1 MLLAVSARTPWHPVA
16 LLLILALWLATVG
29 NIPLWSA
36 IWRLPETHG
45 WHALVTVGSLGLAV
59 LAVIWSALCLLLWPR
74 WLKPAGLLFLIMSAA
89 ASFFMQRYGVVIDP
103 SMIAN
108 VAQTDAR
115 EVLDLLSW
123 SMLLTVLLGVVLPAV
138 WLWRQPLRQVAV
150 WSLMWQ
156 QMGVALLALL
166 LTVALLWLSF
176 QDLASLMRNH
186 KSLRYMINPFN
197 SVYAITR
204 HTLGQAAKAQQPLLP
219 LGEDARLTRAAGAPD
234 ASPLIVVVVGETARA
249 ANFGLGGYAR
259 DTTPRLRE
267 LQSAGDLAYFSDVS
281 SCGTNTQTSVPCMF
295 SHLGRS
301 AYQKSDVRYENMLD
315 VLQRAGLAVL
325 WMDNQSGCKG
335 VCDRVPERQ
344 TSDLKLPDVCGQDG
358 CFDEVMLRELA
369 TQLDTLDP
377 QRRAR
382 GTVVVLHQMGSHGPA
397 YFKRSPAAFKR
408 FQPECTSNALQD
420 CQPEQLVNTYDN
432 SIVYTDHFLAEA
444 VHWLKTQASVRP
456 TALLYMSDH
465 GESLGE
471 KGLYLHGMPY
481 SMAPKEQTH
490 VPMVLWLSPAMQR
503 ERGWH
508 MDCVRQQAQ
517 KPWSHDNLFHTVV
530 RMAGVATQVVEPQL
544 DVLAACSGP
553 AG

>member
-1 MLLAVSARTPWHPVA
+1 
-16 LLLILALWLATVG
+16 
-29 NIPLWSA
+29 
-36 IWRLPETHG
+36 
-45 WHALVTVGSLGLAV
+45 
-59 LAVIWSALCLLLWPR
+59 
-74 WLKPAGLLFLIMSAA
+74 
-89 ASFFMQRYGVVIDP
+89 
-103 SMIAN
+103 
-108 VAQTDAR
+108 
-115 EVLDLLSW
+115 
-123 SMLLTVLLGVVLPAV
+123 MLLTVLLGVLLPGV
-138 WLWRQPLRQVAV
+138 WLWRQPLRQVAG

-156 QMGVALLALL
+156 QMGVAMLALVLTL
-166 LTVALLWLSF
+166 LLLWLSF

-219 LGEDARLTRAAGAPD
+219 LGEDARLTRAVGAPD
-234 ASPLIVVVVGETARA
+234 AAPLIVVVVGETARA

-267 LQSAGDLAYFSDVS
+267 LQSAGDLAYFPDVS

-301 AYQKSDVRYENMLD
+301 AYQKSDARYENMLD

-325 WMDNQSGCKG
+325 WLDNQSGCKG
-335 VCDRVPERQ
+335 VCDRVPQRL
-344 TSDLKLPDVCGQDG
+344 TNDLKIPEVCGQDG

-444 VHWLKTQASVRP
+444 VDWLKTQASARP

-490 VPMVLWLSPAMQR
+490 VPMVLWLSPALQR
-503 ERGWH
+503 ERGWR

-517 KPWSHDNLFHTVV
+517 KTWSHDNLFHTVI
-530 RMAGVATQVVEPQL
+530 RMAGVATRVADPQL

>member
-219 LGEDARLTRAAGAPD
+219 LGEDARLTRASGAPD

-315 VLQRAGLAVL
+315 VLQHAGLAVL

-408 FQPECTSNALQD
+408 FKPECTSNALQD

-444 VHWLKTQASVRP
+444 VHWLKTQASARP